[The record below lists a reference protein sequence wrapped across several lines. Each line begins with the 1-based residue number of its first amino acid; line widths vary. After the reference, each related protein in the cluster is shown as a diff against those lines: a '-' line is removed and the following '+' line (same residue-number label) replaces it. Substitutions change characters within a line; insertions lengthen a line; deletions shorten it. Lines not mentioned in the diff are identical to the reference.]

1 MTNPPRRRRARRAT
15 TLIAFIVVIA
25 AMGVAGLRLWPGS
38 PLAAKA
44 AARWESQ
51 PGLTGA
57 TGDPD
62 ADSDGATA
70 TNPPAAKPKPALK
83 PLPVAATD
91 VQIDHSGWFSWA
103 LLDTR
108 TGKMSGPADRSDLS
122 TTASLIKSWI
132 GADYLRRSAEQ
143 GQDPS
148 ASRMAQVETMIRDSN
163 NEAAQSLYEADGGAP
178 AIKRLISMCK
188 LKDSKVAAD
197 GGWSRT
203 QLSPADITRLG
214 ACIANGTAAG
224 PKWTKYLLD
233 QMRAVRGTG
242 DFGMRK
248 AFPAAEQKKIAIK
261 NGWVDR
267 QAEQEYHV
275 SCMAIGDGWVIGV
288 MAKYEINKGYE
299 YGANICEQVGEQLRA
314 AASN

>member
-1 MTNPPRRRRARRAT
+1 MATTPKRRRGRRAT
-15 TLIAFIVVIA
+15 TVVAIAVVLA
-25 AMGVAGLRLWPGS
+25 ALAVAGIRLWPGS
-38 PLAAKA
+38 PMATRA
-44 AARWESQ
+44 AARWETP

-62 ADSDGATA
+62 ASPT
-70 TNPPAAKPKPALK
+70 TPPAKPSPKPTLK

-91 VQIDHSGWFSWA
+91 VKIDHTGWYSWA

-108 TGKMSGPADRSDLS
+108 TGKMSGPADRTDLS

-132 GADYLRRSAEQ
+132 GADFLRRSAEQ
-143 GQDPS
+143 GTEPS
-148 ASRMAQVETMIRDSN
+148 ASRMAQVSTMIRDSDN
-163 NEAAQSLYEADGGAP
+163 NAAQSLYEANGGSP
-178 AIKRLISMCK
+178 SIKRLISMCK

-203 QLSPADITRLG
+203 LLSPADVTRLG

-233 QMRAVRGTG
+233 EMRAVRGTG
-242 DFGMRK
+242 NFGIRK
-248 AFPAAEQKKIAIK
+248 AFPAADQKKIAIK

-267 QAEQEYHV
+267 QREQEYHV
-275 SCMAIGDGWVIGV
+275 SCMAIGDGWVVGV
-288 MAKYEINKGYE
+288 MTKYDISKGYT

-314 AASN
+314 AAG